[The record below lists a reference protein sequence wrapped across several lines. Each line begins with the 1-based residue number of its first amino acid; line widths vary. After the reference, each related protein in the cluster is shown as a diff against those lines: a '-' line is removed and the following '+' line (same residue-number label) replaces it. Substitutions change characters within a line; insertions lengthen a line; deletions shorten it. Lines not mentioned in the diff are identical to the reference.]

1 MLLAPVLLA
10 IAMGSVAMA
19 QPANRAALPAI
30 PAPMGV
36 PVPGPDTGRPYAPQ
50 PILPGGIV
58 MPLFLANSPYLKA
71 DRLHEPEVYNMER
84 GVPGRISSIVNIHNP
99 SIEMHFT
106 APGLNTGAAIILIAG
121 GGHTTLN
128 VGYEGADFVPYF
140 FNFGIN
146 TIIIRSRL
154 RRDGYD
160 PRTDEVY
167 DVQQA
172 IRLVRAHAAE
182 WGIDPNKIGVMG
194 FSAGAELAM
203 AASLQ
208 YDAFDARNNMPG
220 DPLAGISSRPDF
232 VGSIYPG
239 PSLFARGQAYPI
251 PKDAPPAFITSA
263 GWGDQNHATWADE
276 YFAAFLKAGVPN
288 VEMHIYAR
296 GQHAGALTY
305 RNFTA
310 FGTWQDR
317 FIAWFRDLGFFAKP
331 GVVTQAALDVEA
343 FKSKPAP
350 APAAPPVPAPRP

>member
-1 MLLAPVLLA
+1 MKRPIQAIKHVMPLLALM
-10 IAMGSVAMA
+10 AMGCVALA
-19 QPANRAALPAI
+19 QGSQSTV

-36 PVPGPDTGRPYAPQ
+36 PVPGPDAGKPYAPQ

-58 MPLFLANSPYLKA
+58 MTLFPPSSPYLHTA
-71 DRLHEPEVYNMER
+71 RIHEPEEYNMEP
-84 GVPGRISSIVNIHNP
+84 GVPGRISSVVNIHNP

-106 APGLNTGAAIILIAG
+106 APHLNTGAAIILIAG

-128 VGYEGADFVPYF
+128 VGYEGADFVPFF
-140 FNFGIN
+140 FNYGIN

-160 PRTDEVY
+160 PKTDEVY

-172 IRLVRAHAAE
+172 IRMVRAHAKE
-182 WGIDPNKIGVMG
+182 WHIDPNKIGIMG

-203 AASLQ
+203 AAAIS
-208 YDAFDARNNMPG
+208 YDEFDARNKAAG

-239 PSLFARGQAYPI
+239 PSLFTRGGTHAI
-251 PKDAPPAFITSA
+251 PKDAPPTFIACA
-263 GWGDQNHATWADE
+263 GWGDQNHATWSDE
-276 YFAAFLKAGVPN
+276 YFAAMLKAGVPN

-317 FIAWFRDLGFFAKP
+317 FIDWSRDLGFFSKP
-331 GVVTQAALDVEA
+331 GVVTQAALDVAA
-343 FKSKPAP
+343 FKN
-350 APAAPPVPAPRP
+350 APPPKP